1 MTVNKVILVGN
12 LGRDAEI
19 RNTTSGLQLANLRLA
34 TTDRRKGADGNWQ
47 DHTEWHSVVCF
58 DKLANLMER
67 FGKKGKQLYVEGRI
81 QTREYTD
88 KEGQK
93 RWSTEVI
100 ANEIRL
106 LGGAGRGDESTEQW
120 GGGGGAR
127 SGGGGGG
134 GYDGGGGGGGGARA
148 PRAGGAGGGAPR
160 GGGAPARDDYADYG
174 GGGGGGGGAGSDDD
188 IPF

>member
-1 MTVNKVILVGN
+1 MTVNKVTLIGN

-19 RNTTSGLQLANLRLA
+19 RNTNGGTQVASLRLA
-34 TTDRRKGADGNWQ
+34 TTDRQKSAAGEWT

-58 DKLANLMER
+58 GKLAELMDR

-100 ANEIRL
+100 AGEIRL
-106 LGGAGRGDESTEQW
+106 LGGARDDAQGQT
-120 GGGGGAR
+120 A
-127 SGGGGGG
+127 
-134 GYDGGGGGGGGARA
+134 A
-148 PRAGGAGGGAPR
+148 PSR
-160 GGGAPARDDYADYG
+160 APARDDGGRTQTQRQAPPKAAPADDYAGY
-174 GGGGGGGGAGSDDD
+174 DDS

>member
-1 MTVNKVILVGN
+1 MTVNKATLVGN

-19 RNTTSGLQLANLRLA
+19 RNTTSGMQVATLRLA
-34 TTDRRKGADGNWQ
+34 TTDRRKAADGNWQ

-58 DKLANLMER
+58 DKLATLMER

-93 RWSTEVI
+93 RWSTEII
-100 ANEIRL
+100 AGEIRL
-106 LGGAGRGDESTEQW
+106 LGGAGEGT
-120 GGGGGAR
+120 
-127 SGGGGGG
+127 
-134 GYDGGGGGGGGARA
+134 
-148 PRAGGAGGGAPR
+148 GAGQPERSAPPR
-160 GGGAPARDDYADYG
+160 QAAKPPAQAPADDYG
-174 GGGGGGGGAGSDDD
+174 DD

>member
-1 MTVNKVILVGN
+1 MTVNKVTLIGN

-19 RNTTSGLQLANLRLA
+19 RNTAGGTQVASLRLA
-34 TTDRRKGADGNWQ
+34 TTDRQKGADGNWQ

-58 DKLANLMER
+58 GKLAELMDR

-88 KEGQK
+88 KDGNK

-100 ANEIRL
+100 AGEIRL
-106 LGGAGRGDESTEQW
+106 LGGARD
-120 GGGGGAR
+120 
-127 SGGGGGG
+127 
-134 GYDGGGGGGGGARA
+134 D
-148 PRAGGAGGGAPR
+148 AGQTTGQSR
-160 GGGAPARDDYADYG
+160 APARDDGGRTQTQRAPAKPSAPADDYG
-174 GGGGGGGGAGSDDD
+174 GYDDS

>member
-19 RNTTSGLQLANLRLA
+19 RNTNGGTQVASLRLA
-34 TTDRRKGADGNWQ
+34 TTDRQKNQAGEWT
-47 DHTEWHSVVCF
+47 DHTEWHAVVCF
-58 DKLANLMER
+58 GKLAELMDR

-100 ANEIRL
+100 AGEIRL
-106 LGGAGRGDESTEQW
+106 LGGARDDAQGQT
-120 GGGGGAR
+120 A
-127 SGGGGGG
+127 
-134 GYDGGGGGGGGARA
+134 A
-148 PRAGGAGGGAPR
+148 PSR
-160 GGGAPARDDYADYG
+160 APARDDGGRTSAPPQRAPAKPSAPADDYAGY
-174 GGGGGGGGAGSDDD
+174 DDS

>member
-1 MTVNKVILVGN
+1 MTVNKVLLVGN

-19 RNTTSGLQLANLRLA
+19 RNTNGGTQVASLRLA
-34 TTDRRKGADGNWQ
+34 TTDRQKCADGNWQ
-47 DHTEWHSVVCF
+47 DHTEWHAVVCF
-58 DKLANLMER
+58 GKLAELMDR

-88 KEGQK
+88 KDGNK

-106 LGGAGRGDESTEQW
+106 LGGARDDAQGQSSSQSR
-120 GGGGGAR
+120 
-127 SGGGGGG
+127 
-134 GYDGGGGGGGGARA
+134 
-148 PRAGGAGGGAPR
+148 
-160 GGGAPARDDYADYG
+160 APARDDGGRTSAPPQRAPAKTSAPADDYAGY
-174 GGGGGGGGAGSDDD
+174 DDS

>member
-19 RNTTSGLQLANLRLA
+19 RNTAGGTQVASLRLA
-34 TTDRRKGADGNWQ
+34 TTDRQKGADGNWQ

-58 DKLANLMER
+58 GKLAELMDR

-88 KEGQK
+88 KDGQK

-106 LGGAGRGDESTEQW
+106 LGGARDDAQGQTS
-120 GGGGGAR
+120 
-127 SGGGGGG
+127 
-134 GYDGGGGGGGGARA
+134 A
-148 PRAGGAGGGAPR
+148 PSR
-160 GGGAPARDDYADYG
+160 APARDDGGRTQTQRQAPPKAGPPADDYAD
-174 GGGGGGGGAGSDDD
+174 DDGL
-188 IPF
+188 PF